1 MRAEQQVALREVRLH
16 RTDPWRAV
24 VAEGAETV
32 DQLEQLGAIGC
43 DLVQGYVITRPLP
56 VHELDAWFEQAERTG
71 AYRVAPLSRSLPL
84 AI

>member
-1 MRAEQQVALREVRLH
+1 
-16 RTDPWRAV
+16 
-24 VAEGAETV
+24 
-32 DQLEQLGAIGC
+32 
-43 DLVQGYVITRPLP
+43 VITRPLP